1 MDTPHVTASWA
12 PFVAFAV
19 AVSVTFFL
27 RSRWAASLALD
38 HPNERSLHSS
48 PVPRTGGIGAML
60 GILGASLV
68 TPAFAFLLWFIIP
81 LALVSLLDDF
91 KGLPAAMRLAVHL
104 AAAAA
109 FSLIM
114 TDLPFPWWMVVAFAI
129 VWMVNLYNFMDG
141 SDGLAGGMAV
151 IGFGTY
157 GAAAWI
163 QGDLVLAQV
172 AWCVAAAAT
181 GFLIFNFS
189 PATIF
194 LGDVGS
200 IPLGFLA
207 GALGALGVVRDVWS
221 WWFPLVVF
229 APFVVDA
236 TTTLLHRVLRRQK
249 VWQAHKDHYY
259 QRLVRMG
266 WSHRRTALAEYGLMA
281 VCASGAVSGFFLD
294 ASGRIAVLAL
304 VAVIMAASMRMVDAK
319 WAKAAMK

>member
-1 MDTPHVTASWA
+1 M
-12 PFVAFAV
+12 
-19 AVSVTFFL
+19 
-27 RSRWAASLALD
+27 
-38 HPNERSLHSS
+38 
-48 PVPRTGGIGAML
+48 
-60 GILGASLV
+60 
-68 TPAFAFLLWFIIP
+68 
-81 LALVSLLDDF
+81 
-91 KGLPAAMRLAVHL
+91 
-104 AAAAA
+104 
-109 FSLIM
+109 
-114 TDLPFPWWMVVAFAI
+114 
-129 VWMVNLYNFMDG
+129 
-141 SDGLAGGMAV
+141 
-151 IGFGTY
+151 
-157 GAAAWI
+157 
-163 QGDLVLAQV
+163 LAQV
-172 AWCVAAAAT
+172 ALCVAAAAA

-189 PATIF
+189 PASIF

-207 GALGALGVVRDVWS
+207 GALGALGVVRDAWS

-294 ASGRIAVLAL
+294 ASGRIAVLAF